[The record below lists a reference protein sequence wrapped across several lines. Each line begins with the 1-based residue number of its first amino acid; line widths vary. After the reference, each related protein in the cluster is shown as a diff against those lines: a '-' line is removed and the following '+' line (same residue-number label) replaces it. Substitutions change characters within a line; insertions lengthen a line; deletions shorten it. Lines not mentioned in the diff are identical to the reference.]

1 MSSIAANLALALAHH
16 ASRRILLVDAN
27 VHDPAVA
34 ALFGV
39 PESPGLAGVLTQ
51 GHTAPVSLQPGPLP
65 NLSIL
70 PAGRWLDNLSVMVE
84 SGKFTHLLNS
94 WRDQFAYVI
103 FDAQPLQEDIGAVS
117 LSRLMDG
124 VILVVEAERTRW
136 EVAQQAKESLLRAQ
150 APVLGAV
157 LNKRQLPIPQWLYR
171 TL

>member
-1 MSSIAANLALALAHH
+1 
-16 ASRRILLVDAN
+16 
-27 VHDPAVA
+27 
-34 ALFGV
+34 
-39 PESPGLAGVLTQ
+39 LAGVLTQ
-51 GHTAPVSLQPGPLP
+51 RYPAPGFIQPGPLP

-70 PAGRWLDNLSVMVE
+70 PAGNGLDNLSVLVE
-84 SGKFTHLLNS
+84 SGKFTDLLNS

-103 FDAQPLQEDIGAVS
+103 FDAPPLQEDMGAVS

-136 EVAQQAKESLLRAQ
+136 EVAQQAKAFLLRAQ
-150 APVLGAV
+150 APVLGVV